1 MRITSAVL
9 IGICSAIP
17 FVMQGCAETT
27 PPPQKTSAKP
37 AAKTVTGPPV
47 TATASTPSGTVAF
60 TASVVYK
67 ETGPTWVYSVAS
79 ATGSPLTAIDIVSP
93 RNLKGCELK
102 VPETHNGSAASGGGS
117 SDVDWKIKSTTTGN
131 PTGFTDNGGA
141 ASVTF
146 AITCKQ
152 QNGPTYLLVTD
163 HAGTMSDVTTAAGQ
177 NVLGPIA
184 GPN

>member
-1 MRITSAVL
+1 MRITPAVL
-9 IGICSAIP
+9 IGICSAVA

-27 PPPQKTSAKP
+27 PSPQKSTGEP
-37 AAKTVTGPPV
+37 AAKVVTGPPV
-47 TATASTPSGTVAF
+47 MATAITPSGTVAF

-67 ETGPTWVYSVAS
+67 ESGPTWVYSVAS

-93 RNLKGCELK
+93 RSLKDCKLK
-102 VPETHNGSAASGGGS
+102 APETHNGSTTSGGS
-117 SDVDWKIKSTTTGN
+117 SDVEWKTKSTTAGN

-146 AITCKQ
+146 TITCKQ
-152 QNGPTYLLVTD
+152 HNGPTYLLVTD
-163 HAGTMSDVTTAAGQ
+163 GAGTMTDVTTASGQ
-177 NVLGPIA
+177 NVIGPIA